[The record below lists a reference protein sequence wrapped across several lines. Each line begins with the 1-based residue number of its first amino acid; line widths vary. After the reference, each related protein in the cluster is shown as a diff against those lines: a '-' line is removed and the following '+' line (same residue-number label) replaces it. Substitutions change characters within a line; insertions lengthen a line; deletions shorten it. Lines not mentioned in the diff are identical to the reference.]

1 MGTALTEHHAT
12 MLKGLCDEVIICYD
26 GDRAGQAAALK
37 NFPLLENAGLHV
49 KVALVSDGMDPDD
62 FIRQYGGERFQRQII
77 ESAVSTVKFKLI
89 YLKKPYT
96 ARGRRKNRVFPRS
109 IKCHCTSVIPDRAG
123 SVSARSISRS

>member
-1 MGTALTEHHAT
+1 

-89 YLKKPYT
+89 YLKKTIYCK
-96 ARGRRKNRVFPRS
+96 RKKEESR
-109 IKCHCTSVIPDRAG
+109 IPAKH
-123 SVSARSISRS
+123 